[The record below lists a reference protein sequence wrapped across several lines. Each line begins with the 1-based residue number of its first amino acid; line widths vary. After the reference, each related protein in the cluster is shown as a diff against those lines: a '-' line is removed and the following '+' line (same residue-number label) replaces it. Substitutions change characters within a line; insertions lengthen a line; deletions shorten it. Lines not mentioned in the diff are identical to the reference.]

1 MVKRIIGIVS
11 ITISFLQAQNSLSFS
26 SLDSLFKY
34 AEQHS
39 SVIKIGDQQ
48 TLLAEWTK
56 VTSLF
61 NTVNVKSPITG
72 SWTDNTKLPVSYLP
86 ADAFG
91 GPAGSFKSV
100 TLGQQY
106 VTIYGITPQIDIIN
120 PANWAR
126 IKSAEL
132 NKQLT
137 QVNNQITKKN
147 LFESISAAYYN
158 IISMRYQISQ
168 LETHLV
174 AADSLVLISQNKFS
188 QGIIRQQDLNNM
200 KANQLMVQ
208 DKLQQLRWQL
218 EQNNNTIKVLCD
230 IKHETILQFKEQ
242 LETLNLEQQ
251 TASNSQLV
259 VKQAQLQSAFMR
271 SELNATRLQ
280 SFAPTLS
287 LVFNQSWQENS
298 NKGFFDNNA
307 NKFTSQYVGVRL
319 SIPFPLDPA
328 RLSQN
333 YTAKINSNLAAI
345 NALHADLQKQM
356 ISSNLE
362 IDQHRL
368 LRSYAIAKEIS
379 DIKNLNYEKSMNQY
393 KAGILAADIL
403 LNHFGDMV
411 NANLNMANAKTAAKY
426 AQVKVQLNNSIQ

>member
-39 SVIKIGDQQ
+39 SVIKSGDQQ
-48 TLLAEWTK
+48 ILLAKWTQ

-137 QVNNQITKKN
+137 QVNNQINKKN

-242 LETLNLEQQ
+242 LGTLNLEQQ
-251 TASNSQLV
+251 TASNSLLV

-298 NKGFFDNNA
+298 NKGFFDDNA

-333 YTAKINSNLAAI
+333 YTAKINSNLAVI
-345 NALHADLQKQM
+345 NALHTDLQKQM

-362 IDQHRL
+362 IDQQRL

-411 NANLNMANAKTAAKY
+411 NANLSMANAKAAAKY